1 MSSGSRPGGPPE
13 ARAGRLA
20 TLTSVTKP
28 EQPLRPP
35 AADPAFVPAS
45 LGRRFGALVIDWVLC
60 LLVARGFADPVTD
73 GWAPVL
79 VLILEYAF
87 FLGLFAQT
95 PGMYITRIRCV
106 SWADGGRIGLLRGLV
121 RGLLLALV
129 VPALIMD
136 GNRRGLHDRAAGS
149 VITPAPRP

>member
-1 MSSGSRPGGPPE
+1 MTNPHAPAP
-13 ARAGRLA
+13 A
-20 TLTSVTKP
+20 
-28 EQPLRPP
+28 PP
-35 AADPAFVPAS
+35 ATDPDFTPPS

-60 LLVARGFADPVTD
+60 LLASRFFADPVRD

-79 VLILEYAF
+79 VLVLEYAF

-106 SWADGGRIGLLRGLV
+106 AWSDGGRIGLVRALL

-136 GNRRGLHDRAAGS
+136 EHRRGLHDRLTNS
-149 VITPAPRP
+149 VTTPAPHP